1 LDLDSQDL
9 RVKAAYNA
17 ARTAATSRGTPMHIL
32 DHFERSAR
40 ALIKVIMASGGGRL
54 G

>member
-1 LDLDSQDL
+1 LDLDSQDR

-17 ARTAATSRGTPMHIL
+17 ARSMAARTGNPMHIL

-40 ALIKVIMASGGGRL
+40 ALIKVIMASGR
-54 G
+54 